1 MASEAADHRG
11 RALALAPP
19 RRAAFVR
26 SADFSRL
33 SGGTSPSTTPDS
45 RRARTRP
52 QPRLG
57 APAISGHGDADARAL
72 RRAPSRSGGPGVE
85 ATSSGSRSAPIGG
98 RSAEGVPN
106 MSNQETNTLILR
118 RYTAAANPLGR
129 RLLNLHVQ
137 WERLV
142 WRWLVTGAV
151 LSKRLFDL
159 AGSVVLILLSGP
171 LLLLI
176 ALLVKL
182 EDGGPVIFAQTR
194 VGRFG
199 REFKMFKF
207 RSMCLD
213 AEERLKE
220 LLAMNH
226 HSEGVTFKIK
236 DDPRITRVGK
246 WLRKFS
252 LDELPQF
259 FNVLMG
265 DMSLVGPRPPVPREV
280 ALYTLADRRRLAVKP
295 GITCFWQIGG
305 RSEIDF
311 SGQVQL
317 DVDYIES
324 QSLWVDVK
332 ILMQTVPAVLSGK
345 GAC

>member
-1 MASEAADHRG
+1 
-11 RALALAPP
+11 
-19 RRAAFVR
+19 
-26 SADFSRL
+26 
-33 SGGTSPSTTPDS
+33 
-45 RRARTRP
+45 
-52 QPRLG
+52 
-57 APAISGHGDADARAL
+57 
-72 RRAPSRSGGPGVE
+72 
-85 ATSSGSRSAPIGG
+85 
-98 RSAEGVPN
+98 

-220 LLAMNH
+220 LLARNH

-295 GITCFWQIGG
+295 GITCFWQIAG

-317 DVDYIES
+317 DVQYIEK
-324 QSLWVDVK
+324 QSFWVDLK
-332 ILMQTVPAVLSGK
+332 ILWKTIPAVLSGD